1 MTLPTPKMAQAGP
14 VVIDGKN
21 VYHIPTLP
29 LNGLF
34 PYKNDIRSYLVV

>member
-1 MTLPTPKMAQAGP
+1 MTLPTPKMVQAGP
-14 VVIDGKN
+14 VVTDVKN
-21 VYHIPTLP
+21 MNHIPTPP